1 MTKPKPDARTRAIG
15 VAIRRSIRNS
25 YKNQKSRNVAVFLSG
40 GADSTTVALA
50 AHHLGY
56 KPVAFSYEIAGFP
69 NADCRQAA
77 ATCRAMGW
85 KFHKVVLTDK
95 HFRGIFPK
103 LFTHYG
109 CRLKTEAE
117 ILFVC
122 LELLKAAKQQRFD
135 RVLTGFGAPYPDTRE
150 SAIRFRN
157 GSYWQDE
164 HELVG
169 KGETPATSK
178 VLEVAHRE
186 FGITILMP
194 LQQHKILDALD
205 GLSYRQLLGNDPFPK
220 SQLKLNFYDDFASL
234 ELLKD
239 KQTPLGENLQGG
251 GKVEAFFVRNVLK
264 DKGLRKLFEGY
275 KGTDKLKLK
284 SLCQYLGRNS
294 SAITSDKK
302 LPAEY
307 RAYAKKDVNRASAK
321 ELFSVVSTFAG
332 GGGSSTGYRLAGGD
346 IKFVNEFVDEAV
358 KSYRANY
365 PNTPID
371 SSDIRSITKSAAKV
385 QALCAKYG
393 VKKGQL
399 DILDGSPP
407 CKDFSQ
413 AKGAVSVQSL
423 TNELVSYSDT
433 KQRRIGMLIHD
444 FVFFAKALQPKV
456 CVIEN
461 VPGIQRSKVFHDAI
475 TRLRD
480 DEVKPYGYLVS
491 WKVLV
496 ASDYGVPQNRKRLFA
511 IAVRKDIGARLGMT
525 DDEDVASIFPVPTT
539 APITLKSALK
549 GLKIDDEEREQLLA
563 DTLINS
569 NYQIVLKLKKNP
581 DKPLKPSDLKPP
593 LKSHFNL
600 VRNCWHRPA
609 VTITQTGEM
618 KGRSG
623 PIHPDE
629 DRKFTIAEL
638 KRIMSLPD
646 DFVLTGTNNQQ
657 RERVGRMVPPLLT
670 KAVADAIYEKVL
682 KPLDR
687 KS

>member
-1 MTKPKPDARTRAIG
+1 MGKSDGMTKPEPDMRAKSIAETEFRPYTR
-15 VAIRRSIRNS
+15 
-25 YKNQKSRNVAVFLSG
+25 
-40 GADSTTVALA
+40 
-50 AHHLGY
+50 
-56 KPVAFSYEIAGFP
+56 
-69 NADCRQAA
+69 
-77 ATCRAMGW
+77 
-85 KFHKVVLTDK
+85 
-95 HFRGIFPK
+95 
-103 LFTHYG
+103 
-109 CRLKTEAE
+109 
-117 ILFVC
+117 
-122 LELLKAAKQQRFD
+122 
-135 RVLTGFGAPYPDTRE
+135 
-150 SAIRFRN
+150 
-157 GSYWQDE
+157 
-164 HELVG
+164 
-169 KGETPATSK
+169 
-178 VLEVAHRE
+178 
-186 FGITILMP
+186 
-194 LQQHKILDALD
+194 
-205 GLSYRQLLGNDPFPK
+205 
-220 SQLKLNFYDDFASL
+220 
-234 ELLKD
+234 
-239 KQTPLGENLQGG
+239 
-251 GKVEAFFVRNVLK
+251 
-264 DKGLRKLFEGY
+264 
-275 KGTDKLKLK
+275 
-284 SLCQYLGRNS
+284 
-294 SAITSDKK
+294 
-302 LPAEY
+302 
-307 RAYAKKDVNRASAK
+307 KDVNRSSAK

-332 GGGSSTGYRLAGGD
+332 GGGSSTGYRLAGGG

-413 AKGAVSVQSL
+413 AKGAVSVQSF

-461 VPGIQRSKVFHDAI
+461 VPGIQRSTVFHDAI

-511 IAVRKDIGARLGMT
+511 IAVRKDVGAQLGMKV
-525 DDEDVASIFPVPTT
+525 DEDVASLFPVPTT

-549 GLKIDDEEREQLLA
+549 GLKIDEEELEQLLA

-618 KGRSG
+618 RGRSG

-682 KPLDR
+682 KPLHR
-687 KS
+687 KG